1 MKFNK
6 NYNGLILPVL
16 IFLLVFFFSWWSN
29 PSLEGR
35 IYPDT
40 YDYINLA
47 EDLSHPSNSL
57 RPFLYPILI
66 RGAMKISPDNWSKLI
81 VLMQMLFHVTSI
93 LLIYRMLLKYSNF
106 VLLSFIF
113 SLAIGINP
121 NLLYFSSAIIPTQLF
136 GCFLVINLFLFLSFW
151 NNYKKTNN
159 VWNKYFFIFGL
170 FSAFTVTLRSM
181 YFFGII
187 PFVIS
192 MIILKMRKNIFFPIV
207 ILILLHLSVNTV
219 WNQYKIGLKQEYQYG
234 EKGFHPIKN
243 TLLKTGGSWAN
254 MAAIRGGMVDYGKGT
269 KLYKILEDKNLLYLA
284 RECKNGD
291 YTEEFHTI
299 YKELTFQEKSDQEF
313 SAQILKSHPFKIILI
328 QLSNWHEFFNKRM
341 FTPNPEKSF
350 PIMHNYIRYL
360 YVGSYNNL
368 YRPFMSIL
376 LLMFIILMVTKRIFN
391 PLTLTGCLLVL
402 FFSLGIALFSLHPG
416 LFIYYRTAIEYILFI
431 CVFFPVI
438 YIRSFLYKK
447 MYLTTKMQNN

>member
-1 MKFNK
+1 MNIFATQLNK
-6 NYNGLILPVL
+6 INNNYNDLILPIL
-16 IFLLVFFFSWWSN
+16 ILLLVFFFSWWSN

-40 YDYINLA
+40 YDYIHLA

-66 RGAMKISPDNWSKLI
+66 RGSMKISPDNWIKMI
-81 VLMQMLFHVTSI
+81 VLMQMLFHVISI
-93 LLIYRMLLKYSNF
+93 LLIYRMLLKYSNS

-121 NLLYFSSAIIPTQLF
+121 NLLYFTSAIVPTQLF
-136 GCFLVINLFLFLSFW
+136 GCFIVINLFLFLSFW
-151 NNYKKTNN
+151 DNYKKTNN

-170 FSAFTVTLRSM
+170 FSSFTVALRSM

-192 MIILKMRKNIFFPIV
+192 MIILKMRKIYVIPPII
-207 ILILLHLSVNTV
+207 ILILLHLSVYTI
-219 WNQYKIGLKQEYQYG
+219 WNQYKIGLG
-234 EKGFHPIKN
+234 NN
-243 TLLKTGGSWAN
+243 TTLKMGGASAN

-284 RECKNGD
+284 RKCKNGD

-299 YKELTFQEKSDQEF
+299 YKELTFQEKCDPEF
-313 SAQILKSHPFKIILI
+313 SSQILKSHPFKIILI
-328 QLSNWHEFFNKRM
+328 QLSNWHEFFNNRM

-350 PIMHNYIRYL
+350 PIMHDYIRYL

-368 YRPFMSIL
+368 YRPFMPIL
-376 LLMFIILMVTKRIFN
+376 LLIFIILMVTKRIYN
-391 PLTLTGCLLVL
+391 PLSLTGCLLVL
-402 FFSLGIALFSLHPG
+402 FFTLGVALLSLHPG
-416 LFIYYRTAIEYILFI
+416 LFIYYRTGIEYILFI
-431 CVFFPVI
+431 CVFSPVI
-438 YIRSFLYKK
+438 YMGSLLNKK
-447 MYLTTKMQNN
+447 VEQC

>member
-1 MKFNK
+1 MNIFATQLNK
-6 NYNGLILPVL
+6 INNNYNDLILPIL
-16 IFLLVFFFSWWSN
+16 ILLLVFFFSWWSN

-40 YDYINLA
+40 YDYIHLA

-66 RGAMKISPDNWSKLI
+66 RGSMKISPDNWIKMI
-81 VLMQMLFHVTSI
+81 VLMQMLFHVISI
-93 LLIYRMLLKYSNF
+93 LLIYRMLLKYSNS

-121 NLLYFSSAIIPTQLF
+121 NLLYFTSAIVPTQLF
-136 GCFLVINLFLFLSFW
+136 GCFIVINLFLFLSFW
-151 NNYKKTNN
+151 DNYKKTNN

-170 FSAFTVTLRSM
+170 FSSFTVALRSM

-187 PFVIS
+187 PFMIS
-192 MIILKMRKNIFFPIV
+192 MIILKMRKKYVIPPII
-207 ILILLHLSVNTV
+207 ILILLHLSVYTI
-219 WNQYKIGLKQEYQYG
+219 WNQYKIGLG
-234 EKGFHPIKN
+234 NN
-243 TLLKTGGSWAN
+243 TTLKMGGASAN

-284 RECKNGD
+284 RKCKNGD

-299 YKELTFQEKSDQEF
+299 YKELTFQEKCDPEF
-313 SAQILKSHPFKIILI
+313 SSQILKSHPFKIILI
-328 QLSNWHEFFNKRM
+328 QLSNWHEFFNNRM

-350 PIMHNYIRYL
+350 PIMHDYIRYL

-368 YRPFMSIL
+368 YRPFMPIL
-376 LLMFIILMVTKRIFN
+376 LLIFIILMVTKRIYN
-391 PLTLTGCLLVL
+391 PLSLIGCLLVL
-402 FFSLGIALFSLHPG
+402 FFTLGVALLSLHPG
-416 LFIYYRTAIEYILFI
+416 LFIYYRTGIEYILFI
-431 CVFFPVI
+431 CVFSPVI
-438 YIRSFLYKK
+438 YMGSLLNKK
-447 MYLTTKMQNN
+447 VEQC

>member
-40 YDYINLA
+40 YDYIHLA

-93 LLIYRMLLKYSNF
+93 LLIYKMLLKYSNS
-106 VLLSFIF
+106 VLLNFIL

-121 NLLYFSSAIIPTQLF
+121 NLLYFTSALVPTQLF
-136 GCFLVINLFLFLSFW
+136 GCFLVINLFLFLTFW

-159 VWNKYFFIFGL
+159 VWNKYFFVFGL
-170 FSAFTVTLRSM
+170 FSAFTVALRSM

-192 MIILKMRKNIFFPIV
+192 MIILKMRKIYIFPPII
-207 ILILLHLSVNTV
+207 ILIILHLSVNTV
-219 WNQYKIGLKQEYQYG
+219 WNQYKIGLKNNTT
-234 EKGFHPIKN
+234 IKI
-243 TLLKTGGSWAN
+243 GGASAN

-284 RECKNGD
+284 RKCKNGD

-299 YKELTFQEKSDQEF
+299 YKELTFQEKCDQEF

-368 YRPFMSIL
+368 YRPFMPIL
-376 LLMFIILMVTKRIFN
+376 LLMFIIR
-391 PLTLTGCLLVL
+391 PLGKII
-402 FFSLGIALFSLHPG
+402 SHD
-416 LFIYYRTAIEYILFI
+416 
-431 CVFFPVI
+431 
-438 YIRSFLYKK
+438 
-447 MYLTTKMQNN
+447 

>member
-1 MKFNK
+1 MNIFATQLNK
-6 NYNGLILPVL
+6 INNNYNDLILPIL
-16 IFLLVFFFSWWSN
+16 ILLLVFFFSWWSN

-40 YDYINLA
+40 YDYIHLA

-66 RGAMKISPDNWSKLI
+66 RGSMKISPDNWIKMI
-81 VLMQMLFHVTSI
+81 VLMQMLFHVISI
-93 LLIYRMLLKYSNF
+93 LLIYRMLLKYSNS

-121 NLLYFSSAIIPTQLF
+121 NLLYFTSAIVPTQLF
-136 GCFLVINLFLFLSFW
+136 GCFIVINLFLFLSFW
-151 NNYKKTNN
+151 DNYKKTNN

-170 FSAFTVTLRSM
+170 FSSFTVALRSM

-187 PFVIS
+187 PFMIS
-192 MIILKMRKNIFFPIV
+192 MIILKMRKKYVIPPII
-207 ILILLHLSVNTV
+207 ILILLHLSVYTI
-219 WNQYKIGLKQEYQYG
+219 WNQYKIGLG
-234 EKGFHPIKN
+234 NN
-243 TLLKTGGSWAN
+243 TTLKMGGASAN

-284 RECKNGD
+284 RKCKNGD

-299 YKELTFQEKSDQEF
+299 YKELTFQEKCDPEF
-313 SAQILKSHPFKIILI
+313 SSQILKSHPFKIILI
-328 QLSNWHEFFNKRM
+328 QLSNWHEFFNNRM

-350 PIMHNYIRYL
+350 PIMHDYIRYL

-368 YRPFMSIL
+368 YRPFMPIL
-376 LLMFIILMVTKRIFN
+376 LLIFIILMVTKRIYN
-391 PLTLTGCLLVL
+391 PLSLTGCLLVL
-402 FFSLGIALFSLHPG
+402 FFTLGVALLSLHPG
-416 LFIYYRTAIEYILFI
+416 LFIYYRTGIEYILFI
-431 CVFFPVI
+431 CVFSPVI
-438 YIRSFLYKK
+438 YMGSLLNKK
-447 MYLTTKMQNN
+447 VEQC